1 MHQILVSK
9 NVSINMLLLNCCY
22 GKSLHQ
28 NVVNKIVCP
37 KMLLVK
43 SVPKYL
49 LSNNDI
55 GSDLVRFFRDK
66 MDFFSVDFN
75 DINHDDN
82 S

>member
-1 MHQILVSK
+1 
-9 NVSINMLLLNCCY
+9 
-22 GKSLHQ
+22 
-28 NVVNKIVCP
+28 
-37 KMLLVK
+37 MLLVK
-43 SVPKYL
+43 SAPKYL

-55 GSDLVRFFRDK
+55 GSDLVRFFRHK

>member
-1 MHQILVSK
+1 M
-9 NVSINMLLLNCCY
+9 
-22 GKSLHQ
+22 
-28 NVVNKIVCP
+28 
-37 KMLLVK
+37 
-43 SVPKYL
+43 
-49 LSNNDI
+49 